1 MSAPAE
7 SAAKL
12 GDGPAGIPQPVL
24 VRGTGLLGA
33 SIGIGLSAAGVDVRL
48 HDPSPAALAVAAD
61 IRAGRPARLD
71 AEGDDL
77 DAAPGLVV
85 VAAPPDV
92 TADVVVDS
100 LRRWPAAVVVDIAS
114 VKEAVATGV
123 RAAVDDGRLAP
134 QDADRYLGTHPMA
147 GSERSGPVAARG
159 TLFTQAPWVLCP
171 TDTTHPGALAAG
183 RALALTLQATPYRMA
198 ARAHDESVALI
209 SHLPQIAAS
218 LVAARLQD
226 TPDQALALAG
236 NGLRDTT
243 RIAASDPQLWVQI
256 LSGNAGRIVP
266 ALHGVREDLDRLIS
280 TLEDPTGPGAR
291 LDMAELIAEGNA
303 GQARIPGKHGGAPK
317 AFAQLTVLVDDKPGT
332 LGELFSAVGETGIN
346 LEDLRLEH
354 SLGRR
359 VGLAEI
365 SVDPNRR
372 DELVEALEQRGWKVV
387 Q

>member
-7 SAAKL
+7 SAAAL

-24 VRGTGLLGA
+24 VRGTGLLGT

-114 VKEAVATGV
+114 VKEAVAAGV
-123 RAAVDDGRLAP
+123 RAAVDEARLTP

-171 TDTTHPGALAAG
+171 TDTTAPAALAAG

-209 SHLPQIAAS
+209 SHLPQVAAS
-218 LVAARLQD
+218 LVASRLQD

-266 ALHGVREDLDRLIS
+266 ALHGLRADLDRLIR
-280 TLEDPTGPGAR
+280 TLEDPSAPGAR
-291 LDMAELIAEGNA
+291 LDMAQLIAEGNA
-303 GQARIPGKHGGAPK
+303 GRARVPGKHGAPPQ
-317 AFAQLTVLVDDKPGT
+317 AFAVVTVIVDDAPGQIAA
-332 LGELFSAVGETGIN
+332 LLDEVGRTDVN
-346 LEDLRLEH
+346 VEDLRLEH
-354 SLGRR
+354 ASGHR
-359 VGLAEI
+359 VGMVEI
-365 SVDPNRR
+365 SVLPGRR
-372 DELVEALEQRGWKVV
+372 DELVAALTAAGWKVV
-387 Q
+387 

>member
-7 SAAKL
+7 SAAAL

-24 VRGTGLLGA
+24 VRGTGLLGT

-48 HDPSPAALAVAAD
+48 HDPSPAALTVAAD

-100 LRRWPAAVVVDIAS
+100 LRRWPAVVVDIAS
-114 VKEAVATGV
+114 VKEAVAAGV
-123 RAAVDDGRLAP
+123 CAAVDDGRLAP

-171 TDTTHPGALAAG
+171 TDTTHPAALAAG

-218 LVAARLQD
+218 LVASRLLD

-266 ALHGVREDLDRLIS
+266 ALHGLRADLDRLIR
-280 TLEDPTGPGAR
+280 TLEDPSAPGAR
-291 LDMAELIAEGNA
+291 LDMAQLIAEGNA
-303 GQARIPGKHGGAPK
+303 GRARVPGKHGAPPQ
-317 AFAQLTVLVDDKPGT
+317 AFAVVTVIVDDAPGQIAA
-332 LGELFSAVGETGIN
+332 LLDEVGRTDVN
-346 LEDLRLEH
+346 VEDLRLEH
-354 SLGRR
+354 ASGHR
-359 VGLAEI
+359 VGMVEI
-365 SVDPNRR
+365 SVLPGRR
-372 DELVEALEQRGWKVV
+372 DELVAALTAAGWKVV
-387 Q
+387 

>member
-7 SAAKL
+7 SAAAL

-24 VRGTGLLGA
+24 VRGTGLLGT

-114 VKEAVATGV
+114 VKEAVAAGV

-134 QDADRYLGTHPMA
+134 QDADRYLGMHPMA

-171 TDTTHPGALAAG
+171 TDTTAPAALAAG

-218 LVAARLQD
+218 LVASRLQD

-266 ALHGVREDLDRLIS
+266 ALHGLRADLDRLIR
-280 TLEDPTGPGAR
+280 TLEDPSAPGAR
-291 LDMAELIAEGNA
+291 LDMAQLIAEGNA
-303 GQARIPGKHGGAPK
+303 GRARVPGKHGAPPQ
-317 AFAQLTVLVDDKPGT
+317 AFAVVTVIVDDAPGQIAA
-332 LGELFSAVGETGIN
+332 LLDEVGRTDVN
-346 LEDLRLEH
+346 VEDLRLEH
-354 SLGRR
+354 ASGHR
-359 VGLAEI
+359 VGMVEI
-365 SVDPNRR
+365 SVLPGRR
-372 DELVEALEQRGWKVV
+372 DELVAALTAAGWKVV
-387 Q
+387 

>member
-114 VKEAVATGV
+114 VKEAVAAGV
-123 RAAVDDGRLAP
+123 RAAVDEARLAP

-218 LVAARLQD
+218 LVASRLQD

-266 ALHGVREDLDRLIS
+266 ALHGLRADLDRLIR
-280 TLEDPTGPGAR
+280 TLEDPSAPGAR
-291 LDMAELIAEGNA
+291 LDMAQLIAEGNA
-303 GQARIPGKHGGAPK
+303 GRARVPGKHGAPPQ
-317 AFAQLTVLVDDKPGT
+317 AFAVVTVIVDDAPGQIAA
-332 LGELFSAVGETGIN
+332 LLDEVGRTDVN
-346 LEDLRLEH
+346 VEDLRLEH
-354 SLGRR
+354 ASGHR
-359 VGLAEI
+359 VGMVEI
-365 SVDPNRR
+365 SVLPGRR
-372 DELVEALEQRGWKVV
+372 DELVAALTAAGWKVV
-387 Q
+387 